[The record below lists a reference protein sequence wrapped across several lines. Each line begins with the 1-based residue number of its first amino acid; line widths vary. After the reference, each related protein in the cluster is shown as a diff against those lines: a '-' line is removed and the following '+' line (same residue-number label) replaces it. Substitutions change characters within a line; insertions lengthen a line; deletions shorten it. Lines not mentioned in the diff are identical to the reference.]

1 MEEDS
6 KTVKTLRIIGLFG
19 VVILMLCLLY
29 ESALS
34 HQPMGHIQGTGY
46 QYLYGMKI
54 GGLKDLINCCLY
66 KTEGGILG
74 DCKLVLEKDVKQT
87 SEGIVF
93 ADGELVKNED
103 ITVSPDENY
112 YRCKSP
118 ETPSHCAFAPPQGF

>member
-1 MEEDS
+1 MDEDS

-34 HQPMGHIQGTGY
+34 HQPMGHMQGINY

-66 KTEGGILG
+66 KDEAGKMG
-74 DCKLVLEKDVKQT
+74 DCKIVLENDVRQT
-87 SEGIVF
+87 PEGIVF
-93 ADGELVKNED
+93 ADGEFVGNED
-103 ITVSPDENY
+103 ITVSPD
-112 YRCKSP
+112 
-118 ETPSHCAFAPPQGF
+118 